1 MPDHDSLRE
10 LADRARQVEMTS
22 EDRRA
27 QRRSLIRGLSGN
39 PELTDEKITK
49 VLPELKD

>member
-1 MPDHDSLRE
+1 MPNQDSMRE
-10 LADRARQVEMTS
+10 LVDRARLMEMS
-22 EDRRA
+22 PADRRA